1 MAKKTELEILE
12 DLKAQ
17 QKALNEKILKI
28 EHKQL
33 LKIGKSAK
41 QYQLTEWHE
50 KSLIKA
56 FEFLKETGEDQFK
69 EHTDSNNTSDQHIVN
84 E

>member
-1 MAKKTELEILE
+1 MATTQSEQLQK
-12 DLKAQ
+12 LKDQ
-17 QKALNEKILKI
+17 QKDLEKKILRI

-50 KSLIKA
+50 HSLVKA

-69 EHTDSNNTSDQHIVN
+69 EKR
-84 E
+84 

>member
-1 MAKKTELEILE
+1 MATTQSEQLQK
-12 DLKAQ
+12 LKEQ
-17 QKALNEKILKI
+17 QKDLEKKILRI
-28 EHKQL
+28 EHNQL

-69 EHTDSNNTSDQHIVN
+69 EK
-84 E
+84 